1 MSLLLSQKG
10 VYAYGAPRRS
20 ISHSSRRSA
29 RTTWSASTK
38 MILSRVSGK
47 STSRNSSLYA
57 QMMRCFS
64 VCRLSHVGHL
74 YVTSSYSNPY
84 SAATCGRKSL
94 NRGLSQFLMNQN
106 LSGLAVCRRTESI
119 MIFRKR
125 SYRCPDATENTW
137 MVSSCPRAVTSGTS
151 STRDAESRFASR
163 APNRD
168 VTVFTVSH
176 HPFPSVSPPE
186 PPPACSSSTS
196 SRSIPGHR
204 ASTRRSTRPFQLD
217 TETSAETSSCF
228 SLDIESLKKEPSS
241 SAVSVSVSNAAPPG
255 AFLPSRSEAGAAT
268 RYTSRDRPGCRR
280 RSCAPGCVG
289 SWKYPRLLITMVPA
303 SPMRSCAPRGG
314 AGAARAPLGA
324 RSEQCPVTSSA
335 SRRYS
340 ARITRS
346 PRGRS
351 SSRMLSR
358 SYAATAVV
366 TSHCSGTSR
375 CAVSV
380 CAAGREANSAE
391 GRSARA
397 AAPFVFVFGEFSSSF
412 AGNANAGAA
421 YR

>member
-1 MSLLLSQKG
+1 M
-10 VYAYGAPRRS
+10 
-20 ISHSSRRSA
+20 
-29 RTTWSASTK
+29 
-38 MILSRVSGK
+38 
-47 STSRNSSLYA
+47 
-57 QMMRCFS
+57 
-64 VCRLSHVGHL
+64 
-74 YVTSSYSNPY
+74 
-84 SAATCGRKSL
+84 CGRKSL

-106 LSGLAVCRRTESI
+106 LSGLRVCRRTDSI
-119 MIFRKR
+119 MIFRNR
-125 SYRCPDATENTW
+125 SYKCPDATENTW
-137 MVSSCPRAVTSGTS
+137 IVSSPPWSCSEPATDGET
-151 STRDAESRFASR
+151 AAPGPPSRV
-163 APNRD
+163 PNKD
-168 VTVFTVSH
+168 VTVPH
-176 HPFPSVSPPE
+176 HPFPPISRPVSPRASG
-186 PPPACSSSTS
+186 PASSTS
-196 SRSIPGHR
+196 SRSIPGRR
-204 ASTRRSTRPFQLD
+204 ARSRRSTRPFQL
-217 TETSAETSSCF
+217 ETKTSEEASSAPNEPFSEGPNDPVSS
-228 SLDIESLKKEPSS
+228 SSS
-241 SAVSVSVSNAAPPG
+241 SAPSAARATFFPTDVS
-255 AFLPSRSEAGAAT
+255 PSRSEAGTAT
-268 RYTSRDRPGCRR
+268 RYTSRDLPGRRR
-280 RSCAPGCVG
+280 RSCAPGRAG
-289 SWKYPRLLITMVPA
+289 SWKYPRLLMTMVPA
-303 SPMRSCAPRGG
+303 SPMRSCAPRGDAGG
-314 AGAARAPLGA
+314 ARRRLGGALA